1 MSRRIHKNMIIL
13 GPCGLTAFKSCANMG
28 PAPMQID
35 DRDLEIVT
43 DEMAAVFRG
52 KTPAE
57 RLPSRSGYGSPPG
70 SCSKGSSGHST
81 PIGTT

>member
-1 MSRRIHKNMIIL
+1 M
-13 GPCGLTAFKSCANMG
+13 TAFKSCANMG

-35 DRDLEIVT
+35 DRDLEIVD

-57 RLPSRSGYGSPPG
+57 RLRVAFRLWKSTWLMLERLLRSQHPDWDDLTVKAEVVKRMSHGAG
-70 SCSKGSSGHST
+70 
-81 PIGTT
+81 